1 MEADQSPTAY
11 VILGMLKI
19 GRRTGYDIKQMVD
32 FSTRFFWATS
42 YGQIYPELKRLEEN
56 GLIEGESDPR
66 GGRKRRAYTLTAAG
80 EDALERWLTS
90 AADPL
95 YELRD
100 EALLKLF
107 FAGALAPEE
116 TIAVVQ
122 AKRKF
127 HEGVLARLRE
137 VEPTVRNGAQCPYL
151 VLRYGIGFHTW
162 IVEWCEQ
169 TERELARRAAQPVA
183 EG

>member
-1 MEADQSPTAY
+1 MEAAQSPTAY

-42 YGQIYPELKRLEEN
+42 YGQIYPELRRLEGD
-56 GLIEGESDPR
+56 GLIEGASDPR
-66 GGRKRRAYTLTAAG
+66 GGRKRRAYTLTPSG
-80 EDALERWLTS
+80 EEALERWLTS
-90 AADPL
+90 EADPL
-95 YELRD
+95 YEVRD

-107 FAGALAPEE
+107 FAGALAPED
-116 TIAVVQ
+116 TIAVVR

-127 HEGVLARLRE
+127 HEGVLARLHE
-137 VEPTVRNGAQCPYL
+137 VEPSVRDGAQCPYL

-162 IVEWCEQ
+162 IVEWCKQ
-169 TERELARRAAQPVA
+169 TERELAQRAAQPVT